1 MAMRL
6 CFIILIIASFHI
18 IRARRRGKSRK
29 ISVVYDTLEIL
40 EKAIAYFDS
49 HYNEFNL
56 DALFGLRASE
66 GTLDFPFG
74 IFCYFVI
81 LKSSNS

>member
-1 MAMRL
+1 MRL
-6 CFIILIIASFHI
+6 CFIILIMANFHV

-29 ISVVYDTLEIL
+29 IAVVYNTLEIL
-40 EKAIAYFDS
+40 EKTVAYFDS

-66 GTLDFPFG
+66 GTLDFLCDT
-74 IFCYFVI
+74 FCCSVI
-81 LKSSNS
+81 LKP